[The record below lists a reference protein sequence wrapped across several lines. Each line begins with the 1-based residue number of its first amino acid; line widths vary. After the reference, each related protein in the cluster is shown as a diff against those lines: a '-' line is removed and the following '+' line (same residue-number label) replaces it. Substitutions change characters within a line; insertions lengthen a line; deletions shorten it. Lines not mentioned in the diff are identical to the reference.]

1 MTAYTASMEGA
12 PVEGEEAARDAEL
25 MAAFNAQI
33 TDATVLTGETFHDT
47 TGGAAPP
54 PPPPPSVEWF
64 YADGAD
70 PTLLHGPFT
79 TAKLKE
85 WYDGGHFTGD
95 ELVRPGRDGVEN
107 VKISTAVLL

>member
-1 MTAYTASMEGA
+1 MEGV
-12 PVEGEEAARDAEL
+12 PIEDEEAARDAAL
-25 MAAFNAQI
+25 MAEFGAQI
-33 TDATVLTGETFHDT
+33 TDATVLTGDTFHDT

-54 PPPPPSVEWF
+54 PPPPPEMPSVEWF

-79 TAKLKE
+79 TAQLKE

-95 ELVRPGRDGVEN
+95 ELVRPGRDGDEN
-107 VKISTAVLL
+107 VKISTAMLL